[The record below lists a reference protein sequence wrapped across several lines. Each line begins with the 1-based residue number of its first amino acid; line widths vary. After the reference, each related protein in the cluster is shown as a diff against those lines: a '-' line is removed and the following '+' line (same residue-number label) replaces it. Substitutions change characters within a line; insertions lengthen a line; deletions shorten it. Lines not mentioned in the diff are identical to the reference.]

1 MALMDMGDPTIL
13 ESPFGFVRDGV
24 GRIREERR
32 EGINTTLLLKCA
44 GEVGL
49 HALNIIEEGGS

>member
-1 MALMDMGDPTIL
+1 
-13 ESPFGFVRDGV
+13 V